1 MFSYAERF
9 GKRAYCWKTI
19 PSPRDCGERR
29 VTSCPS
35 MTMRPASGRSSPA
48 ISRSEVVLP
57 QPDGPN
63 SETNSPGLA
72 SRSTPSTAV
81 AVPYIFSRPM
91 ALIAAPIA
99 FPLLVHD
106 WRRQATAGGQHD
118 QPHRNQPGECEA
130 ENRQRR
136 GDAAVGELRLCLI
149 ERERLPPCTAEQASD
164 DVLARG
170 ERGDQ
175 E

>member
-1 MFSYAERF
+1 M
-9 GKRAYCWKTI
+9 TI
-19 PSPRDCGERR
+19 
-29 VTSCPS
+29 
-35 MTMRPASGRSSPA
+35 RPASGRSSPA
-48 ISRSEVVLP
+48 ISRREVVLP

-99 FPLLVHD
+99 FPLPATCHVLLVHD
-106 WRRQATAGGQHD
+106 RRRQTAAGGEHD

-130 ENRQRR
+130 EDRQRR
-136 GDAAVGELRLCLI
+136 GNATVGELRLRLI
-149 ERERLPPCTAEQASD
+149 ECERLPPCTAEQARD

-170 ERGDQ
+170 E
-175 E
+175 